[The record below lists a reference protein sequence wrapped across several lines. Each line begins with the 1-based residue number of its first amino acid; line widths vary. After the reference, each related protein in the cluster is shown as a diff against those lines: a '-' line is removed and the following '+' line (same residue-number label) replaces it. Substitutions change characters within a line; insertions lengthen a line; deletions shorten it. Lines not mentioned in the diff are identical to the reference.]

1 MMSLIQ
7 KSTVKEEKLMPQDT
21 DKLEVTPKFKDCLKK
36 EWSCALIRFTM
47 FVANGITFNIA
58 SFLLLLGAVMFMCPC
73 LALFPSLI
81 NFDIRNLQFLGL
93 RQLLNVETVDLH
105 QDIRFLT
112 ENFTNDVRL
121 IGIVV
126 FFFAFTLYF
135 ISIAGCFCSALNTKK
150 GTELYTLICAFT
162 LMSLI
167 FTSVY
172 YLNPSRME
180 NSDLVKRA
188 KSYIKNDYTAT
199 FIGSSFDDNIVDFL
213 QSRLG
218 CCGISNGSDYW
229 KIAKM
234 KVPPSCCKMLRLNS
248 VRSSPVFFNSF
259 STCPEYASASN
270 SYINVG
276 CFNRIY
282 AYVNDTI
289 GRVTFVFWILC
300 FVGLSSCLV
309 TNLSSKTLKNMAL
322 DEKLVFNF

>member
-1 MMSLIQ
+1 
-7 KSTVKEEKLMPQDT
+7 MPQDT
-21 DKLEVTPKFKDCLKK
+21 NKLEVTPKSKNCLKE

-47 FVANGITFNIA
+47 FVANVIAFSIA
-58 SFLLLLGAVMFMCPC
+58 SFLLLLGAVMCLCPC

-81 NFDIRNLQFLGL
+81 NFDIHNLQFLGL
-93 RQLLNVETVDLH
+93 SQLLNVETVDLH
-105 QDIRFLT
+105 EDIRFLT
-112 ENFTNDVRL
+112 ANFTNDVRL

-126 FFFAFTLYF
+126 FFFALTLYF
-135 ISIAGCFCSALNTKK
+135 ITIAGCFCSALNTKK

-180 NSDLVKRA
+180 NSDLVRRA
-188 KSYIKNDYTAT
+188 KSYIKNNYMAT
-199 FIGSSFDDNIVDFL
+199 IIESSFDDNIVDFL

-234 KVPPSCCKMLRLNS
+234 NLPPSCCKMTRVNS
-248 VRSSPVFFNSF
+248 GRNSPVILNIF
-259 STCPEYASASN
+259 STCLEYATASN
-270 SYINVG
+270 SYIAVG

-282 AYVNDTI
+282 AYVNDTL
-289 GRVTFVFWILC
+289 GRATFLFWILC

-309 TNLSSKTLKNMAL
+309 TNLSSKNFKNMAL
-322 DEKLVFNF
+322 DEKLVANF